1 MQEFIEKHQED
12 IVGVL
17 SGLDRLVISGY
28 LRTLCATAGVMDYLK
43 RSGVMFKDFGTFVE
57 QQTEQLKQASLA
69 EARRLG
75 RPIEYLNSP
84 RISKEETARE
94 IARRDQIREGLICV
108 LSAVEPCMTLQMRRI
123 RHLKQTEL
131 VRAVRKCLFLYHY
144 WMDPCFGFMHARIQT
159 WFPFTI
165 RICLNGRE
173 WLARQMEAEG
183 LKYQRE
189 RNCFLWLEDVKRAQ
203 YWMDRQLHT
212 DWPQQCRRWA
222 HLLNPAHEKIFGS
235 YRIDYYW
242 SAYQSEWATD
252 VLFRS
257 RQALARLYESL
268 VRQAIIVFGST
279 DVLRFLGK
287 RLYRFEGELNSDYR
301 RRPEGLRIKHRLKAN
316 SIKMYDK
323 AGQILRVET
332 TINDSYD
339 FRVYRRAETDP
350 EGPLAWR
357 RMRKG
362 VADLYAR
369 CRFSHSCNER
379 YLQALS
385 DFPIRQPLQELLESV
400 VLPRRWKKHRFRGLR
415 PWSASDQALMQAVTR
430 PEFQLRGFRNRDLLQ
445 PLFGRSTPDPRLSA
459 RITHRLRILRAH
471 RLIHKIP
478 HTHRYRLSA
487 KGRQILPTLIY
498 VYHLDTEQLTR
509 LAA

>member
-17 SGLDRLVISGY
+17 SGLDRLVITGY
-28 LRTLCATAGVMDYLK
+28 LRGLCVTAGVMDFLK

-84 RISKEETARE
+84 RISKEERARD

-108 LSAVEPCMTLQMRRI
+108 LSAVEPCMTFQMQRI

-131 VRAVRKCLFLYHY
+131 VRTVRKCLFLYHY
-144 WMDPCFGFMHARIQT
+144 WMDPYFGFMHARIQT

-173 WLARQMEAEG
+173 CLARQMDAAG
-183 LKYQRE
+183 LQYQRE
-189 RNCFLWLEDVKRAQ
+189 RNCFFWLEDVQRAQ
-203 YWMDRQLHT
+203 SWMDRQLHT

-222 HLLNPAHEKIFGS
+222 RLLNPVHEKIFGS

-257 RQALARLYESL
+257 RKALARLYEGL

-287 RLYRFEGELNSDYR
+287 RLYRFEGELHSDYR

-332 TINDSYD
+332 TINNSYD
-339 FRVYRRAETDP
+339 FRVYRRAENDP
-350 EGPLAWR
+350 HSPRTWR
-357 RMRKG
+357 KMRKG

-369 CRFSHSCNER
+369 CRFSQSCNER

-385 DFPIRQPLQELLESV
+385 DFPVRQPLQQLLESV
-400 VLPRRWKKHRFRGLR
+400 VHSKRWKKHRFRGLR
-415 PWSASDQALMQAVTR
+415 PWSASDQALMQAVIR
-430 PEFQLRGFRNRDLLQ
+430 PEFQLRGFRNRDLLL
-445 PLFGRSTPDPRLSA
+445 PLFGTSQPDPRLSA
-459 RITHRLRILRAH
+459 RITHRLRLLRAH
-471 RLIHKIP
+471 GLIRKIP
-478 HTHRYRLSA
+478 RTHRYRLSA
-487 KGRQILPTLIY
+487 KARQILPTLIY